1 MMFFIISKIV
11 WFCLKP
17 SSLIGLAFLVGLI
30 QLMRQRY
37 ITGRRWVAGASAALL
52 ICGLSPFSDLLFA
65 ALEQR
70 FDRPDLSGPGTRV
83 DGLIVLGGSEDSRI
97 NVMRE
102 LMSLN
107 EAAERLTE
115 AVALSRQFPA
125 ARVVFTGG
133 SHAVMMTKLPEGQQ
147 AQRFLTALGVDPQR
161 LIIEDQSRNTYENAV
176 FTKAMVQ
183 IKPGERWLLITSAWH
198 MPRSM
203 GIFRKAGVDVIPW
216 PVDYRAPEGA
226 ALFMPQ
232 NSLAQGLNRLDT
244 IAKEY
249 VGLVVYRLT
258 GRSDALF
265 PGQKAVPNV

>member
-1 MMFFIISKIV
+1 MFFLLSKII

-17 SSLIGLAFLVGLI
+17 STLIAVTLGIGLY
-30 QLMRQRY
+30 QLTRQR
-37 ITGRRWVAGASAALL
+37 IVSGRRWVTGALAALL
-52 ICGLSPFSDLLFA
+52 ICGLSPLSDMLFST
-65 ALEQR
+65 LEHR
-70 FDRPDLSGPGTRV
+70 FPRPDLSAPGTHV
-83 DGLIVLGGSEDSRI
+83 DGIIILGGSEDGRI

-107 EAAERLTE
+107 ESAERMTE

-125 ARVVFTGG
+125 SRVVFTGG
-133 SHAVMMTKLPEGQQ
+133 SHAVLMTKTPEGQR
-147 AQRFLTALGVDPQR
+147 AQRFLTALGVDPARQ
-161 LIIEDQSRNTYENAV
+161 IIEDKSRNTYENAV

-203 GIFRKAGVDVIPW
+203 GIFRKAGLDVIPW

-226 ALFMPQ
+226 GLFMPQ
-232 NSLAQGLNRLDT
+232 PSIAQGLIRLDT
-244 IAKEY
+244 ISKEY
-249 VGLVVYRLT
+249 FGLLVYWLT

-265 PGQKAVPNV
+265 PGQRAVPMV

>member
-1 MMFFIISKIV
+1 MFFLLSKIV

-17 SSLIGLAFLVGLI
+17 STLIGLAFCAGLF
-30 QLMRQRY
+30 QLTRQRFVS
-37 ITGRRWVAGASAALL
+37 GRRWVTGAVAALA
-52 ICGLSPFSDLLFA
+52 ICGLSPLSDVLFA
-65 ALEQR
+65 ALEHR
-70 FDRPDLSGPGTRV
+70 FPRPDLSAPDARI
-83 DGLIVLGGSEDSRI
+83 DGMIILGGAEDGRI

-107 EAAERLTE
+107 EAAERMTE
-115 AVALSRQFPA
+115 AVALSRQFPE

-133 SHAVMMTKLPEGQQ
+133 SHAVLMTKLPEGQR
-147 AQRFLTALGVDPQR
+147 AQRFLTALGVDPARQ
-161 LIIEDQSRNTYENAV
+161 IIEDKSRNTYENAV

-183 IKPGERWLLITSAWH
+183 MKPGERWLLITSAWH

-232 NSLAQGLNRLDT
+232 GSIAQGLTRLDT
-244 IAKEY
+244 ITKEY
-249 VGLVVYRLT
+249 AGLLVYWLT

-265 PGQKAVPNV
+265 PGQRAVPSA